1 MTLVMGKHALVFV
14 HGMGGGD
21 PREDYE
27 RLWSGI
33 ASAWVER
40 AGTDRADFDARF
52 AKVEI
57 AWGSVTAGAKDALHD
72 LAFEKAFA
80 GLGRLVMLRPL
91 RAFMTKFLGDVVAY
105 VTDEDNLI
113 RSSFFASLDAGI
125 RDAERYSIVA
135 HSLGSA
141 IAHDFLFDLM
151 CKDRL
156 FRPLEQPAPEHVERL
171 QTRFFGLFTMGSPVG
186 LFMLRKS
193 VAFST
198 PTPFAEL
205 RLPLRAGQRWLN
217 FWDAQDVIAYP
228 LEDVF
233 RSDPGTDDRFVLDVK
248 VDTGDLIVDSH
259 TNYWRNKDVARSIA
273 AALPG

>member
-1 MTLVMGKHALVFV
+1 MGKHALVFV

-27 RLWSGI
+27 RLWSNI
-33 ASAWVER
+33 AAAWVER
-40 AGTDRADFDARF
+40 AGTERAEFDARF
-52 AKVEI
+52 EKVEI
-57 AWGSVTAGAKDALHD
+57 TWGHVTAVAKDALHD

-105 VTDEDNLI
+105 VAEDDNLI
-113 RSSFFASLDAGI
+113 RRDFFASLDEGI
-125 RDAERYSIVA
+125 RDAERYSLVA

-151 CKDRL
+151 CRNRL
-156 FRPLEQPAPEHVERL
+156 FAPLEPALPQHIERL
-171 QTRFFGLFTMGSPVG
+171 QTGFFGLFTMGSPIG

-198 PTPFAEL
+198 PTPFEEL
-205 RLPLRAGQRWLN
+205 RLALRAGQRWLN

-228 LEDVF
+228 LEQLF
-233 RSDPGTDDRFVLDVK
+233 RSDPSTDDRFVLDVK
-248 VDTGDLIVDSH
+248 VDTGDFIIDSH
-259 TNYWRNKDVARSIA
+259 THYWRNKDVARSIA